1 MTLNELIIGQTAHI
15 LKVGGEGA
23 LRQHFLDMGLIPG
36 AEVTLVKYAPMGD
49 PMELRIH
56 GYELT
61 LRVAEAKEIGI
72 APLNPPMKGDSAAE
86 DTPLNYKGHMRE
98 PEGWGKKSLPPMG
111 EPEGAHPRLG
121 EGGRYHDE
129 SPEAHAKPLPANY
142 RISFALAGNQ
152 NCGKTTLFN
161 QLTGANQHVGN
172 FPGVTV
178 EHKFGTIKGH
188 PEAQV
193 IDLPGIYSLSP
204 YTSEEVVSRQYI
216 LNRRPTAIINIADAT
231 NIERNLYL
239 TLQLMELNV
248 PMVLALNFMDELKG
262 NGGTIRVNEMEHL
275 LGIPV
280 VPISAMKNEGVDEL
294 VEHALH
300 IARYQE
306 RPQRQDFCHPEDHG
320 GAVHRCLHAIMHL
333 TEDHCLQAGIPTR
346 FAACKLVEGDERV
359 LEALKLSQNERETLE
374 HIIQQMEEERGLDRQ
389 AAIADMRFAFIKNV
403 TSRAVVKPRE
413 SREHR
418 RSQRIDRILTGR
430 WTALPSFALIIG
442 LVFYLTF
449 STVGVWLQDMFQT
462 GIDWFTELTDAT
474 LTRWDIAPAVHSL
487 IIDGIYNGVG
497 TVLVFLPLI
506 VCLFFFLS
514 MLEDTGYMA
523 RIAFVTDK
531 LLRRLG
537 LSGRSIVPLLIGF
550 GCSVPSV
557 MASRTLPSER
567 DRRMTILLTPFM
579 SCTAKIPIYAF
590 FAAAFFPDKAGL
602 VMASLYIIGIVVGIV
617 VALVLKRTIFRGEPV
632 PFVMEL
638 PNYRLPMAKNVHRLL
653 WDKAKDFLQRA
664 FTVIFLASIVVWF
677 LQTFNFQLQMVDDA
691 HDSMLAQVAGLVA
704 PLFQPLGLGDWRIVT
719 ALVSG
724 FMAKETVVSTLGALF
739 GDVSLTAIFSP
750 IVIFGLLVF
759 CLLYTPCVAAI
770 ATIRRELG
778 SKWALFV
785 VTLQCFVAWLCAY
798 VVILI
803 F

>member
-1 MTLNELIIGQTAHI
+1 MTLSELQIGQSARV

-23 LRQHFLDMGLIPG
+23 LRQHFLDMGIIPG
-36 AEVTLVKYAPMGD
+36 AQLTLTKFAPMGD

-61 LRVAEAKEIGI
+61 LRIGDARDIEISLMAPAQDGGTDAVTSLDEALRKTVE
-72 APLNPPMKGDSAAE
+72 
-86 DTPLNYKGHMRE
+86 
-98 PEGWGKKSLPPMG
+98 
-111 EPEGAHPRLG
+111 HPGLG

-129 SPEAHAKPLPANY
+129 SPEAHAKPLPQGQPLT
-142 RISFALAGNQ
+142 FALAGNQ

-178 EHKFGTIKGH
+178 EHKYGTIKGH
-188 PEAQV
+188 PEAQL

-204 YTSEEVVSRQYI
+204 YTSEEVVSRRYI
-216 LNRRPTAIINIADAT
+216 LDEHPTAIINIADAT

-239 TLQLMELNV
+239 TLQLMELGV
-248 PMVLALNFMDELKG
+248 PMVLALNMMDELVG
-262 NGGTIRVNEMEHL
+262 NGGNIRINEMEQM

-306 RPQRQDFCHPEDHG
+306 RPQRQDFCHPDDHG

-333 TEDHCLQAGIPTR
+333 TEDHCQRAGMPAR
-346 FAACKLVEGDERV
+346 FAACKLVEGDQTV
-359 LEALKLSQNERETLE
+359 LDRLGLDQNERETLE
-374 HIIQQMEEERGLDRQ
+374 HIIRQMEEERGLDRQ
-389 AAIADMRFAFIKNV
+389 AAIADMRFSFIESV
-403 TSRAVVKPRE
+403 IRQTVLKPQE

-418 RSQRIDRILTGR
+418 RSRRIDRILTGR
-430 WTALPSFALIIG
+430 WTALPSFALIMG

-449 STVGVWLQDMFQT
+449 SSVGPWLQDAFQA
-462 GIDWFTELTDAT
+462 GIDWFTEVSDQALTH
-474 LTRWDIAPAVHSL
+474 WDIAPAVHSL

-506 VCLFFFLS
+506 CLLFLCLS

-523 RIAFVTDK
+523 RIAFVMDK

-590 FAAAFFPDKAGL
+590 FAAAFFPGRAGW

-617 VALVLKRTIFRGEPV
+617 VALVLKRTLFRGEPV

-638 PNYRLPMAKNVHRLL
+638 PNYRLPLAKNVLRLL
-653 WDKAKDFLQRA
+653 WDKARDFLERA

-677 LQTFNFQLQMVDDA
+677 LQTFDFRLQMVQDA
-691 HDSMLAQVAGLVA
+691 HDSMLAQLAGLVA

-739 GDVSLTAIFSP
+739 GDAVLTDLFSP
-750 IVIFGLLVF
+750 VVIFGLLVF

-778 SKWALFV
+778 GRWAMFV
-785 VTLQCFVAWLCAY
+785 VVLQCVVAWLCAWL
-798 VVILI
+798 VNII

>member
-1 MTLNELIIGQTAHI
+1 MTLKDLQVGQVAVVTEVNV
-15 LKVGGEGA
+15 KGV

-36 AEVTLVKYAPMGD
+36 TEVKLTKRAPMGD
-49 PMELRIH
+49 PLELCIH
-56 GYELT
+56 DYELT
-61 LRVAEAKEIGI
+61 LRVADAKEIQVTPRI
-72 APLNPPMKGDSAAE
+72 EEDRKKEKVVRE
-86 DTPLNYKGHMRE
+86 DTAVP
-98 PEGWGKKSLPPMG
+98 
-111 EPEGAHPRLG
+111 HPGLG
-121 EGGRYHDE
+121 EGGRFHDN
-129 SPEAHAKPLPANY
+129 SPEAHTKPLPSGA

-152 NCGKTTLFN
+152 NSGKTTLFN

-178 EHKFGTIKGH
+178 EHKIGVIRGH
-188 PEAQV
+188 REAQV

-204 YTSEEVVSRQYI
+204 YTSEELVSRQYI
-216 LNRRPTAIINIADAT
+216 INRRPTAIINIVDAT

-248 PMVLALNFMDELKG
+248 PMVLALNFMDELEG
-262 NGGTIRVNEMEHL
+262 NGGTIRVNEMEQL
-275 LGIPV
+275 LGVPV
-280 VPISAMKNEGVDEL
+280 VPISAMKNQGVDEL

-306 RPQRQDFCHPEDHG
+306 RPQRQDFCHSDENG

-333 TEDHCLQAGIPTR
+333 TEDHCQHAGIPVR

-359 LEALKLSQNERETLE
+359 LNALNLSQNEKETLE
-374 HIIQQMEEERGLDRQ
+374 HIIVQMEEERGLDRQ
-389 AAIADMRFAFIKNV
+389 AAIADMRFSFIQGV
-403 TSRAVVKPRE
+403 TQRTVIKPVE

-418 RSQRIDRILTGR
+418 RSQRIDDILTGR
-430 WTALPSFALIIG
+430 WTALPAFALIMG

-449 STVGVWLQDMFQT
+449 NTVGVWLQDLFQA
-462 GIDWFTELTDAT
+462 GIDWVTELSDAA

-487 IIDGIYNGVG
+487 IIDGVYNGVG

-590 FAAAFFPDKAGL
+590 FAVAFFPKRAGL
-602 VMASLYIIGIVVGIV
+602 VMASLYIIGIAVGIV
-617 VALVLKRTIFRGEPV
+617 VALVMKRTMFRGEPV

-638 PNYRLPMAKNVHRLL
+638 PNYRLPMAKNVMRLL
-653 WDKAKDFLQRA
+653 WDKDFLQRA

-677 LQTFNFQLQMVDDA
+677 LQTFDWHLQMVSDDA
-691 HDSMLAQVAGLVA
+691 HDSMLASMAGVVA
-704 PLFQPLGLGDWRIVT
+704 PLFRPLGLGDWRIVT

-739 GDVSLTAIFSP
+739 GSADLTLIFSP
-750 IVIFGLLVF
+750 ITIFGLLVF
-759 CLLYTPCVAAI
+759 CLLYTPCVAAV

-778 SKWALFV
+778 TRWALFV
-785 VTLQCFVAWLCAY
+785 VVMQCFIAWFCAWLF
-798 VVILI
+798 VGIGHILY
-803 F
+803 

>member
-1 MTLNELIIGQTAHI
+1 MTLNELQIGQSARV

-23 LRQHFLDMGLIPG
+23 LRQHFLDMGIIPG
-36 AEVTLVKYAPMGD
+36 AQLTLTKFAPMGD

-61 LRVAEAKEIGI
+61 LRIADAKDIEISLMAPAQDGGTDAVTSLDEALRKTVE
-72 APLNPPMKGDSAAE
+72 
-86 DTPLNYKGHMRE
+86 
-98 PEGWGKKSLPPMG
+98 
-111 EPEGAHPRLG
+111 HPGLG

-129 SPEAHAKPLPANY
+129 SPEAHAKPLPQGQPLT
-142 RISFALAGNQ
+142 FALAGNQ

-178 EHKFGTIKGH
+178 EHKYGTIKGH
-188 PEAQV
+188 PEAQL

-204 YTSEEVVSRQYI
+204 YTSEEVVSRRYI
-216 LNRRPTAIINIADAT
+216 LDEHPTAIINIADAT

-239 TLQLMELNV
+239 TLQLMELGV
-248 PMVLALNFMDELKG
+248 PMVLALNMMDELVG
-262 NGGTIRVNEMEHL
+262 NGGNIRINEMEQM

-306 RPQRQDFCHPEDHG
+306 RPQRQDFCHPDDHG

-333 TEDHCLQAGIPTR
+333 TEDHCQRAGIPAR
-346 FAACKLVEGDERV
+346 FAACKLVEGDQTV
-359 LEALKLSQNERETLE
+359 LDRLGLDQNERETLE
-374 HIIQQMEEERGLDRQ
+374 HIIRQMEEERGLDRQ
-389 AAIADMRFAFIKNV
+389 AAIADMRFSFIESV
-403 TSRAVVKPRE
+403 IRQTVLKPQE

-418 RSQRIDRILTGR
+418 RSRRIDRILTGR
-430 WTALPSFALIIG
+430 WTALPSFVLIMG

-449 STVGVWLQDMFQT
+449 SSVGPWLQDAFQA
-462 GIDWFTELTDAT
+462 GIDWFTEVSDQA

-506 VCLFFFLS
+506 CLLFLCLS

-523 RIAFVTDK
+523 RIAFVMDK

-590 FAAAFFPDKAGL
+590 FAAAFFPGRAGW

-617 VALVLKRTIFRGEPV
+617 VALVLKRTLFRGEPV

-638 PNYRLPMAKNVHRLL
+638 PNYRLPLAKNVLRLL
-653 WDKAKDFLQRA
+653 WDKARDFLERA

-677 LQTFNFQLQMVDDA
+677 LQTFDFRLQMVQDA
-691 HDSMLAQVAGLVA
+691 HDSMLAQLAGLVA

-739 GDVSLTAIFSP
+739 GDAVLTDLFSP
-750 IVIFGLLVF
+750 VVIFGLLVF

-778 SKWALFV
+778 GRWAMFV
-785 VTLQCFVAWLCAY
+785 VVLQCVVAWLCAWL
-798 VVILI
+798 VNII

>member
-1 MTLNELIIGQTAHI
+1 MRKMTLDELKIGQTARIH
-15 LKVGGEGA
+15 KVGGEGA
-23 LRQHFLDMGLIPG
+23 LRQHILDMGIIPG
-36 AEVTLVKYAPMGD
+36 AEVTLMKFAPMGD

-61 LRVAEAKEIGI
+61 LRIADAKEIETS
-72 APLNPPMKGDSAAE
+72 PMTPSQGRGGD
-86 DTPLNYKGHMRE
+86 T
-98 PEGWGKKSLPPMG
+98 SLPSSTLPHHEKG
-111 EPEGAHPRLG
+111 WERVAEHPGLG

-129 SPEAHAKPLPANY
+129 SPEAHKKPLPAGQKLT
-142 RISFALAGNQ
+142 FALAGNQ

-178 EHKFGTIKGH
+178 EHKYGTIKGH

-204 YTSEEVVSRQYI
+204 YTSEEVVSRRYI
-216 LNRRPTAIINIADAT
+216 LDEHPTAIINIADAT

-239 TLQLMELNV
+239 TLQLMELGV
-248 PMVLALNFMDELKG
+248 PMVLALNMMDELVG
-262 NGGTIRVNEMEHL
+262 NGGNIRINRMEHL

-306 RPQRQDFCHPEDHG
+306 RPQRQDFCPPEDHG

-333 TEDHCLQAGIPTR
+333 TEDHCQRAGIPSR
-346 FAACKLVEGDERV
+346 FAACKLVEGDQMVMER
-359 LEALKLSQNERETLE
+359 LGLDQNERETLE
-374 HIIQQMEEERGLDRQ
+374 HIIRQMEEERGLDRQ
-389 AAIADMRFAFIKNV
+389 AAIADMRFSFIQSV
-403 TSRAVVKPRE
+403 TDQTVVKPQE

-418 RSQRIDRILTGR
+418 RSRRIDRILTGR
-430 WTALPSFALIIG
+430 WTALPSFVLIMG

-449 STVGVWLQDMFQT
+449 SSVGVWLQDAFQS
-462 GIDWFTELTDAT
+462 GIDWFTEVSDQA
-474 LTRWDIAPAVHSL
+474 LTRWNIAPAVHSL
-487 IIDGIYNGVG
+487 IIDGVYNGVG

-590 FAAAFFPDKAGL
+590 FAAAFFPGRAGM
-602 VMASLYIIGIVVGIV
+602 VMASLYIIGIVVGIL
-617 VALVLKRTIFRGEPV
+617 VALVLKRTLFRGEPV

-638 PNYRLPMAKNVHRLL
+638 PNYRLPLAKNVGRLL
-653 WDKAKDFLQRA
+653 WDKARDFLQRA

-677 LQTFNFQLQMVDDA
+677 LQTFDFRLQMVSDA
-691 HDSMLAQVAGLVA
+691 HDSMLAQLAGLVA

-739 GDVSLTAIFSP
+739 GTASLTELFSP
-750 IVIFGLLVF
+750 VVIFGLLVF

-778 SKWALFV
+778 GRWAMFV
-785 VTLQCFVAWLCAY
+785 VVLQCVVAWLCAWL
-798 VVILI
+798 VNIIL
-803 F
+803 

>member
-1 MTLNELIIGQTAHI
+1 MTLNELQIGQSARV

-23 LRQHFLDMGLIPG
+23 LRQHFLDMGIIPG
-36 AEVTLVKYAPMGD
+36 AQLTLTKFAPMGD

-61 LRVAEAKEIGI
+61 LRIADARDIEISLMAPAQDGGTDAVTSLDEALRKTVE
-72 APLNPPMKGDSAAE
+72 
-86 DTPLNYKGHMRE
+86 
-98 PEGWGKKSLPPMG
+98 
-111 EPEGAHPRLG
+111 HPGLG

-129 SPEAHAKPLPANY
+129 SPEAHAKPLPQGQPLT
-142 RISFALAGNQ
+142 FALAGNQ

-178 EHKFGTIKGH
+178 EHKYGAIKGH
-188 PEAQV
+188 PEAQL

-204 YTSEEVVSRQYI
+204 YTSEEVVSRRYI
-216 LNRRPTAIINIADAT
+216 LDEHPTAIINIADAT

-239 TLQLMELNV
+239 TLQLMELGV
-248 PMVLALNFMDELKG
+248 PMVLALNMMDELVG
-262 NGGTIRVNEMEHL
+262 NGGNIRINEMEQM

-306 RPQRQDFCHPEDHG
+306 RPQRQDFCHPDDHG

-333 TEDHCLQAGIPTR
+333 TEDHCQRAGIPAR
-346 FAACKLVEGDERV
+346 FAACKLVEGDQTV
-359 LEALKLSQNERETLE
+359 LDRLGLDQNERETLE
-374 HIIQQMEEERGLDRQ
+374 HIIRQMEEERGLDRQ
-389 AAIADMRFAFIKNV
+389 AAIADMRFSFIESV
-403 TSRAVVKPRE
+403 IRQTVLKPQE

-418 RSQRIDRILTGR
+418 RSRRIDRILTGR
-430 WTALPSFALIIG
+430 WTALPSFVLIMG

-449 STVGVWLQDMFQT
+449 SSVGPWLQDAFQA
-462 GIDWFTELTDAT
+462 GIDWFTEVSDQA
-474 LTRWDIAPAVHSL
+474 LTRWAIAPAVHSL

-506 VCLFFFLS
+506 CLLFLCLS

-523 RIAFVTDK
+523 RIAFVMDK

-590 FAAAFFPDKAGL
+590 FAAAFFPGRAGW

-617 VALVLKRTIFRGEPV
+617 VALVLKRTLFRGEPV

-638 PNYRLPMAKNVHRLL
+638 PNYRLPLAKNVLRLL
-653 WDKAKDFLQRA
+653 WDKARDFLERA

-677 LQTFNFQLQMVDDA
+677 LQTFDFRLQMVQDA
-691 HDSMLAQVAGLVA
+691 HDSMLAQLAGLVA

-739 GDVSLTAIFSP
+739 GDAVLTDLFSP
-750 IVIFGLLVF
+750 VVIFGLLVF

-778 SKWALFV
+778 GRWAMFV
-785 VTLQCFVAWLCAY
+785 IVLQCVVAWLCAWL
-798 VVILI
+798 VNII

>member
-1 MTLNELIIGQTAHI
+1 MTLNELQIGQSARV

-23 LRQHFLDMGLIPG
+23 LRQHFLDMGIIPG
-36 AEVTLVKYAPMGD
+36 AQLTLTKFAPMGD

-61 LRVAEAKEIGI
+61 LRIADARDIEISLMAPAQDGGTDAVTSLDEALRKTVE
-72 APLNPPMKGDSAAE
+72 
-86 DTPLNYKGHMRE
+86 
-98 PEGWGKKSLPPMG
+98 
-111 EPEGAHPRLG
+111 HPGLG

-129 SPEAHAKPLPANY
+129 SPEAHAKPLPQGQPLT
-142 RISFALAGNQ
+142 FALAGNQ

-178 EHKFGTIKGH
+178 EHKYGTIKGH
-188 PEAQV
+188 PEAQL

-204 YTSEEVVSRQYI
+204 YTSEEVVSRRYI
-216 LNRRPTAIINIADAT
+216 LDEHPTAIINIADAT

-239 TLQLMELNV
+239 TLQLMELGV
-248 PMVLALNFMDELKG
+248 PMVLALNMMDELVG
-262 NGGTIRVNEMEHL
+262 NGGNIRINEMEQM

-306 RPQRQDFCHPEDHG
+306 RPQRQDFCHPDDHG

-333 TEDHCLQAGIPTR
+333 TEDHCQRAGIPQR
-346 FAACKLVEGDERV
+346 FAACKLVEGDQTV
-359 LEALKLSQNERETLE
+359 LDRLGLDQNERETLE
-374 HIIQQMEEERGLDRQ
+374 HIIRQMEEERGLDRQ
-389 AAIADMRFAFIKNV
+389 AAIADMRFSFIESV
-403 TSRAVVKPRE
+403 THQTVVKPQE

-418 RSQRIDRILTGR
+418 RSRRIDRILTGR
-430 WTALPSFALIIG
+430 WTALPSFALIMG

-449 STVGVWLQDMFQT
+449 SSVGPWLQDAFQA
-462 GIDWFTELTDAT
+462 GIDWFTEVSDQA

-506 VCLFFFLS
+506 CLLFLCLS

-523 RIAFVTDK
+523 RIAFVMDK

-590 FAAAFFPDKAGL
+590 FAAAFFPGRAGW

-617 VALVLKRTIFRGEPV
+617 VALVLKRTLFRGEPV

-638 PNYRLPMAKNVHRLL
+638 PNYRLPLAKNVLRLL
-653 WDKAKDFLQRA
+653 WDKARDFLERA

-677 LQTFNFQLQMVDDA
+677 LQTFDFRLQMVQDA
-691 HDSMLAQVAGLVA
+691 HDSMLAQLAGLVA
-704 PLFQPLGLGDWRIVT
+704 PLFHPLGLGDWRIVT

-739 GDVSLTAIFSP
+739 GDVVLTELFSP
-750 IVIFGLLVF
+750 VVIFGLLVF

-778 SKWALFV
+778 GRWAMFV
-785 VTLQCFVAWLCAY
+785 VVLQCVVAWLCAWL
-798 VVILI
+798 VNII

>member
-1 MTLNELIIGQTAHI
+1 MTLDELQIGQTARI
-15 LKVGGEGA
+15 LTVGGEGA
-23 LRQHFLDMGLIPG
+23 LRQHFLDMGMIPG
-36 AEVTLVKYAPMGD
+36 AEVTLMKFAPMGD

-61 LRVAEAKEIGI
+61 LRVADAREIEIEPPSNSPLGGKDTLRTTHSSPQGGI
-72 APLNPPMKGDSAAE
+72 
-86 DTPLNYKGHMRE
+86 
-98 PEGWGKKSLPPMG
+98 EGGRTLP
-111 EPEGAHPRLG
+111 HPGLG
-121 EGGRYHDE
+121 EGGHFHDE
-129 SPEAHAKPLPANY
+129 SPEAHTRPLPAGQT
-142 RISFALAGNQ
+142 ITFALAGNQ

-178 EHKFGTIKGH
+178 EHKYGTIKGH

-204 YTSEEVVSRQYI
+204 YTSEEVVSRRYI
-216 LNRRPTAIINIADAT
+216 LDEHPTAIINIVDAT

-239 TLQLMELNV
+239 TLQLMEVGV
-248 PMVLALNFMDELKG
+248 PMVLALNMMDELVG
-262 NGGTIRVNEMEHL
+262 NGGNIRINEMEQL

-280 VPISAMKNEGVDEL
+280 IPISAMKNEGVDEL

-306 RPQRQDFCHPEDHG
+306 RPQRQDFCSPEDHG
-320 GAVHRCLHAIMHL
+320 GAVHRALHAIMHL
-333 TEDHCLQAGIPTR
+333 TEDHCQRAGVPQR
-346 FAACKLVEGDERV
+346 FAACKLVEGDRTV
-359 LEALKLSQNERETLE
+359 VEALGLDQNERETLE
-374 HIIQQMEEERGLDRQ
+374 HIVLQMEQERGLDRQ
-389 AAIADMRFAFIKNV
+389 AAIADMRFHFIEGV
-403 TSRAVVKPRE
+403 VGQTVVKPQE

-418 RSQRIDRILTGR
+418 RSQRIDRVLTGR
-430 WTALPSFALIIG
+430 WTALPSFALIMG

-449 STVGVWLQDMFQT
+449 NTLGLWGQDLMQAAV
-462 GIDWFTELTDAT
+462 DWFTEVTDQA

-487 IIDGIYNGVG
+487 VIDGIYNGVG

-523 RIAFVTDK
+523 RIAFVMDK

-590 FAAAFFPDKAGL
+590 FAAAFFPGRAAL
-602 VMASLYIIGIVVGIV
+602 VMSSLYVIGIVVGIV
-617 VALVLKRTIFRGEPV
+617 VALCLKHTLFRGEAV

-638 PNYRLPMAKNVHRLL
+638 PNYRLPLAKNVMRLL
-653 WDKAKDFLQRA
+653 WEKAKDFLERA
-664 FTVIFLASIVVWF
+664 FTVIFLASMVIWF
-677 LQTFNFQLQMVDDA
+677 LQTFNFHLQMVQDP
-691 HDSMLAQVAGLVA
+691 HDCMLARAASLVA
-704 PLFQPLGLGDWRIVT
+704 PIFQPLGLADWRVVT

-739 GDVSLTAIFSP
+739 GQADLTLLFSP
-750 IVIFGLLVF
+750 LTIFALLVF
-759 CLLYTPCVAAI
+759 CLLYTPCVAAM

-778 SKWALFV
+778 MRWAVAIALM
-785 VTLQCFVAWLCAY
+785 QCIIAWLCAY
-798 VVILI
+798 ITVLVGSLI
-803 F
+803 